1 MTNLKFVTKLDTEE
15 VSDSG
20 NVIDTSVPSRDIN
33 RCCRLCLETSLPL
46 FAFES
51 VVTFDDGST
60 LDVYQ
65 TFQKI
70 TRESD
75 EQVLSFLW
83 VTIVYLVLTCQ
94 IQNEKYPAHLCMS
107 CLKLLVSANN
117 FHEKYQKSLTITSR
131 KDYLDVP
138 PKIEIAKIKLEEAKN
153 SQLELTTSGP
163 LLHKY

>member
-83 VTIVYLVLTCQ
+83 VTIVYLV
-94 IQNEKYPAHLCMS
+94 
-107 CLKLLVSANN
+107 
-117 FHEKYQKSLTITSR
+117 
-131 KDYLDVP
+131 
-138 PKIEIAKIKLEEAKN
+138 
-153 SQLELTTSGP
+153 
-163 LLHKY
+163 

>member
-20 NVIDTSVPSRDIN
+20 NVIDTSVPSSDIN
-33 RCCRLCLETSLPL
+33 RRCRLCLETSLPL

-83 VTIVYLVLTCQ
+83 VTIVYLV
-94 IQNEKYPAHLCMS
+94 
-107 CLKLLVSANN
+107 
-117 FHEKYQKSLTITSR
+117 
-131 KDYLDVP
+131 
-138 PKIEIAKIKLEEAKN
+138 
-153 SQLELTTSGP
+153 
-163 LLHKY
+163 